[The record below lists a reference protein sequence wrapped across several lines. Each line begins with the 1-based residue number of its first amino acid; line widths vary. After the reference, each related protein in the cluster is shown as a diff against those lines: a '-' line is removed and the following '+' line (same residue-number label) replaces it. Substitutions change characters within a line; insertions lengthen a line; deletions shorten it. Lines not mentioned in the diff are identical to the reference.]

1 MNLKFEFLKNLGVLF
16 YIYVTISL
24 NLQLKDTIQ
33 WQNPFQNLKKNHFRW
48 KKFQKRSNNLLN
60 KAW

>member
-33 WQNPFQNLKKNHFRW
+33 WQNPFQNLKKNHFR
-48 KKFQKRSNNLLN
+48 
-60 KAW
+60 